1 MSIPKETPFREYYL
15 TRSRLIYAWR
25 NCQGIDKY
33 LACGYQLFL
42 VVPKRAFFIF
52 NKEKI
57 RFGKS
62 WLYRNSFWFI
72 FVLEKKIEFIFIQ
85 SSLDYTLFLQR
96 EVHPH
101 AVLPIANGRAYSRE
115 SSI

>member
-1 MSIPKETPFREYYL
+1 M
-15 TRSRLIYAWR
+15 
-25 NCQGIDKY
+25 
-33 LACGYQLFL
+33 
-42 VVPKRAFFIF
+42 
-52 NKEKI
+52 
-57 RFGKS
+57 
-62 WLYRNSFWFI
+62 FI
-72 FVLEKKIEFIFIQ
+72 FVFEKKIEFIFIQ

>member
-1 MSIPKETPFREYYL
+1 MELHLFMFQTFVYL
-15 TRSRLIYAWR
+15 PYVQI
-25 NCQGIDKY
+25 K
-33 LACGYQLFL
+33 
-42 VVPKRAFFIF
+42 
-52 NKEKI
+52 KI